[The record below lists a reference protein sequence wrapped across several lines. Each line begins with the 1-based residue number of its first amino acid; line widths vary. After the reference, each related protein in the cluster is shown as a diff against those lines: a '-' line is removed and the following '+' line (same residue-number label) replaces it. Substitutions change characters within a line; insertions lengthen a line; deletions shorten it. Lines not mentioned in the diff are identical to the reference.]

1 MGMVLLAIDKKRPN
15 YQAKKKGGNY
25 DIEKEKNRPNKM
37 KTENE
42 VVGSGRSNI
51 SSFVMIE
58 EELEIL
64 TKWILEDK
72 FRLVTIFGLKG
83 IGKNFLSVKLTE
95 KIKDKFE
102 FVIWRSLS
110 LDPKIRL
117 LLTWFIFTQV
127 LNKFQII
134 STRKLLFSNF
144 NKC

>member
-1 MGMVLLAIDKKRPN
+1 MKLL
-15 YQAKKKGGNY
+15 G
-25 DIEKEKNRPNKM
+25 
-37 KTENE
+37 
-42 VVGSGRSNI
+42 VVDPI

-110 LDPKIRL
+110 LAPKNSA
-117 LLTWFIFTQV
+117 FIDLVYFYT
-127 LNKFQII
+127 
-134 STRKLLFSNF
+134 SP
-144 NKC
+144 

>member
-1 MGMVLLAIDKKRPN
+1 
-15 YQAKKKGGNY
+15 
-25 DIEKEKNRPNKM
+25 M

-42 VVGSGRSNI
+42 VVWSGRSNI

-58 EELEIL
+58 EKLEIL
-64 TKWILEDK
+64 TKWTLEDK

>member
-1 MGMVLLAIDKKRPN
+1 
-15 YQAKKKGGNY
+15 
-25 DIEKEKNRPNKM
+25 M

-42 VVGSGRSNI
+42 VVWSGRSNI

-58 EELEIL
+58 EKLEIL
-64 TKWILEDK
+64 TKWTLEDK

-110 LDPKIRL
+110 LAPKNSA
-117 LLTWFIFTQV
+117 FIDLVCFYT
-127 LNKFQII
+127 
-134 STRKLLFSNF
+134 SP
-144 NKC
+144 

>member
-1 MGMVLLAIDKKRPN
+1 
-15 YQAKKKGGNY
+15 
-25 DIEKEKNRPNKM
+25 M

-83 IGKNFLSVKLTE
+83 IGKIDVNISVVLKLSAKSTS
-95 KIKDKFE
+95 IFH
-102 FVIWRSLS
+102 
-110 LDPKIRL
+110 
-117 LLTWFIFTQV
+117 WF
-127 LNKFQII
+127 
-134 STRKLLFSNF
+134 
-144 NKC
+144 